1 MVNSPGDITA
11 QPWVVEFLQQPLLA
25 RLATADPL
33 SGQPHVV
40 PVWYEWDGGYLY
52 ISAFKSTRK
61 LREVARNP
69 RISVVVDVMDDPN
82 HNRAV
87 LFEGSAEIIADPAAV
102 AARSTSLYARYLGE
116 EGILA
121 PAPAS
126 WIVDPE
132 NRIIRLKPEKVFA
145 WKG

>member
-1 MVNSPGDITA
+1 MAKFPIDITA
-11 QPWVVEFLQQPLLA
+11 QAWVVDFLAQPLLA

-40 PVWYEWDGGYLY
+40 PVWYEWDGEYLY

-61 LREVARNP
+61 IRELERNP
-69 RISVVVDVMDDPN
+69 RISVVVDVMDDAN

-87 LFEGSAEIIADPAAV
+87 LFEGSAEILADPSVV

-116 EGILA
+116 EGIRA
-121 PAPAS
+121 AAPAS

-145 WKG
+145 WNG